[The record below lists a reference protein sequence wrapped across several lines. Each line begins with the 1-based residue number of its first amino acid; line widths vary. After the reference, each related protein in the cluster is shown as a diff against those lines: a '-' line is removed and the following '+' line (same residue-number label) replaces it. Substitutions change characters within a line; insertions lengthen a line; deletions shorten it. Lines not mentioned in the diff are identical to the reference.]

1 MEITERLKEII
12 LKETDI
18 DVSKNSRKHSI
29 IEARALYFYLV
40 KHFKPKMTLQ
50 EIAESVNKNHA
61 TVIHSLNNYEM
72 YEKFNRDL
80 RSLRNII
87 VNQMDEENILN
98 TEDNEELRLELKKK
112 NLRVSELEIELQ
124 ESNLRINKLE
134 KAAYE
139 YKIINNLNNLLNQ
152 TKDTE
157 HHNVMIL
164 RLEAIYDMNMKV
176 IEHNKNK

>member
-18 DVSKNSRKHSI
+18 DVSKNSRKHNI

-87 VNQMDEENILN
+87 VNEIDEQNVLN

-112 NLRVSELEIELQ
+112 NLRVSELEIQLE
-124 ESNLRINKLE
+124 ESNLKIKQME

-139 YKIINNLNNLLNQ
+139 YKIIEQLTNLLNE
-152 TKDTE
+152 TKGTE
-157 HHNVMIL
+157 HQEVMIL

-176 IEHNKNK
+176 IEHNKNN

>member
-18 DVSKNSRKHSI
+18 DVSKNSRKHNI

-87 VNQMDEENILN
+87 VNQMDEENVLN
-98 TEDNEELRLELKKK
+98 TENINELRLELKKK
-112 NLRVSELEIELQ
+112 NLKVSELEIELE

-176 IEHNKNK
+176 IEHNKNN

>member
-1 MEITERLKEII
+1 
-12 LKETDI
+12 
-18 DVSKNSRKHSI
+18 
-29 IEARALYFYLV
+29 
-40 KHFKPKMTLQ
+40 MTLQ

-87 VNQMDEENILN
+87 VNQMDEENVLN
-98 TEDNEELRLELKKK
+98 TENINELRLEIKKK
-112 NLRVSELEIELQ
+112 NLRVSELEIQLE

-139 YKIINNLNNLLNQ
+139 YKIIEQLNNLLNK

-176 IEHNKNK
+176 IEHNKNN